1 MPFGILGEGFFAL
14 LGFEGFVALLG
25 EGFVALLARP
35 TSRLL
40 FGMLFCQVLSRS
52 SLWLLS
58 HSFNP
63 ARPIHLAPP
72 YEPVEAAW

>member
-1 MPFGILGEGFFAL
+1 MPCGILGEGLFAL
-14 LGFEGFVALLG
+14 LGFERFIALLA

-40 FGMLFCQVLSRS
+40 FGMLLCQVLSRS

-58 HSFNP
+58 NLFDP
-63 ARPIHLAPP
+63 ARSVHLAPP
-72 YEPVEAAW
+72 YGPIGAA